1 MNSMNRLMLATAL
14 FAAPV
19 LAADV
24 PSAPASPSIIVDST
38 APVVKVSQQES
49 EKLICHKETVIGSLI
64 AKKRVCMTQRN
75 WDRNAKNAQDNLQ
88 ELTKP
93 GAFGPNG

>member
-1 MNSMNRLMLATAL
+1 MLLKICAILSAGL
-14 FAAPV
+14 AGAA
-19 LAADV
+19 LAAETPAV
-24 PSAPASPSIIVDST
+24 PNATTGSPAAT
-38 APVVKVSQQES
+38 TVVKVSEQDP
-49 EKLICHKETVIGSLI
+49 EKLICHRETVIGSLI

-75 WDRNAKNAQDNLQ
+75 WERNAKNAQDNLQ